1 MRKVAEEL
9 WGNGVME
16 WWSDGKRSNGNT
28 PTLQHSGA
36 PLARGQVIWDDTVKP
51 AQRASDAG
59 NPLEQAKWVWFNE
72 GNPAASAPVGKRYF
86 RQAFVLANVSG
97 VESARVFMTADN
109 SFELWVNGRKA
120 GSGDNFHVASA
131 LDVKPMLKR
140 GTNLVAVAAENGGEA
155 PNPAGLVGT
164 VVVRFQDGHTL
175 VVPTDGSWQASQ
187 EVGSGWPR
195 DAAVGGQ
202 WGAALELGPM
212 GMGPWGAVKRESAE
226 PELYCDYAIVADLLG
241 KHGVPPDFESDGPLR
256 YTHRRTPE
264 AEIYF
269 IANRE
274 ERQVEANCTF
284 RVAGKA
290 PELWDPLSGQSRS
303 LPESRRARR
312 AHDCADAV

>member
-1 MRKVAEEL
+1 MSVKDGRLALPDGMSYRVLVLPEVPTMTPGLLRKVRDLVKGGATVIGLPPAKSPSLSGYPQCDAEVRKVAEEL

-86 RQAFVLANVSG
+86 RQAFVLADVPG

-131 LDVKPMLKR
+131 LDVKPMLRR

-195 DAAVGGQ
+195 DAAGEGSGVPRWNWADGHGAVGG
-202 WGAALELGPM
+202 
-212 GMGPWGAVKRESAE
+212 
-226 PELYCDYAIVADLLG
+226 
-241 KHGVPPDFESDGPLR
+241 
-256 YTHRRTPE
+256 
-264 AEIYF
+264 
-269 IANRE
+269 
-274 ERQVEANCTF
+274 
-284 RVAGKA
+284 
-290 PELWDPLSGQSRS
+290 
-303 LPESRRARR
+303 RRAGIGR
-312 AHDCADAV
+312 AGVVLRLRHRGGSSR